1 MSAIKKILSLPKT
14 IYFNFKVFPIKVA
27 IKMPVFLHYKVKI
40 GSLTMG
46 CVEIVD
52 APLRPGMVK
61 FGCSMGSAGV
71 FMGEYP
77 THDGGGYIS
86 IKPDCKVIFRG
97 PAVFAGGVSLRLDNG
112 GIADFGKNFGCNS
125 YCFIAA
131 NSMIKIGEGCV
142 IGWNVNIRD
151 VDGHHIYKLND
162 KERTFINEP
171 RPVYIGNHVWI
182 AAHVDI
188 LKGTSIPDNSVIA
201 YGSIIAGKKYEK
213 ENCILGGNP
222 VKVLKENVGWTF

>member
-1 MSAIKKILSLPKT
+1 MGATKYILSLPKT

-27 IKMPVFLHYKVKI
+27 VKLPVFLHYNVKI
-40 GSLTMG
+40 GSLPKG
-46 CVEIVD
+46 CIEIVD
-52 APLRPGMVK
+52 APIRPGMIK

-77 THDGGGYIS
+77 AHSGGGYIS
-86 IKPDCKVIFRG
+86 VKPGCKIKFRG
-97 PAVFAGGVSLRLDNG
+97 SAVFAGGISLRLDNS
-112 GIADFGKNFGCNS
+112 GIADFGNNFRCNS

-131 NSMIKIGEGCV
+131 NSLIKIGEGCV

-171 RPVYIGNHVWI
+171 RPVIIGAHVWI

-188 LKGTSIPDNSVIA
+188 IKGTSIPDNSVIA
-201 YGSIIAGKKYEK
+201 YGSIIAGKKFEK
-213 ENCILGGNP
+213 GNCILGGNP
-222 VKVLKENVGWTF
+222 IKVLKEDIDWTF